1 MDLPICGPT
10 IVYVAFST
18 TQIIVDLYRGLY
30 NTSFIKTLVT
40 GLIALTLQVL
50 CNMDLSLIAWMIVF
64 IPFITMTIF
73 TALLLFVFG
82 VSSIKGDS
90 SDYRVQYPDSPVTQ
104 AENNAQPISSP
115 RVARK
120 QSSGSQ
126 PLVASSV
133 NAKGTLYTSP
143 AANGIENLS
152 SLSNAEGFKNQLD
165 KNLARWKRLS
175 SGI

>member
-30 NTSFIKTLVT
+30 NTSFIKALVT

-50 CNMDLSLIAWMIVF
+50 CNMNLSMVAWMIVF

-82 VSSIKGDS
+82 VSSIKGDA
-90 SDYRVQYPDSPVTQ
+90 SDYRVQYPNSATTQ
-104 AENNAQPISSP
+104 ADNSGKPISSP
-115 RVARK
+115 SVAPK
-120 QSSGSQ
+120 QSSGLQ
-126 PLVASSV
+126 PLVVSSV
-133 NAKGTLYTSP
+133 NEKGTLYTSP
-143 AANGIENLS
+143 AADGIENLS
-152 SLSNAEGFKNQLD
+152 SLSNAEGFKNKLD
-165 KNLARWKRLS
+165 TNLARWKRLS